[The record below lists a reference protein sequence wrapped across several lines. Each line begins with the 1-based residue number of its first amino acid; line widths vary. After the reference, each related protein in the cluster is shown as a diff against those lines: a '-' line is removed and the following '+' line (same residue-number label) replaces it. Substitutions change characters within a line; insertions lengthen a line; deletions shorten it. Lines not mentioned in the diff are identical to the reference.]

1 MNWFIQALKKTFTYR
16 GRARRAEFGWFNLIS
31 FLISLALIIVPAV
44 VFALGGNLLAATYQS

>member
-31 FLISLALIIVPAV
+31 FLISLAPVSYTHLTLPT
-44 VFALGGNLLAATYQS
+44 N